1 MIGSRSM
8 VGWLHLSDLHMRG
21 EPDWERD
28 VVLRDLQRDLPAL
41 ARKAEIEPKLLFV
54 TGDVAWSGAPR
65 EYEAAQRFLDALGEA
80 LGLEPRQR
88 AFMVPGNHDV
98 DRGQLD
104 LIVAHQH
111 KVLAMD
117 DDGFRGEVG
126 RLCTTPRLMRSFGER
141 LQGFCEH
148 TLRVLGPARAVQVDR
163 PWRSDVIELD
173 GIRVGVASLCSVW
186 MCGPDD
192 DSKHRRIV
200 VGEAQ
205 VRELAQELEA
215 AGAHLRVA
223 LLHHPLE
230 WLHEAE
236 EGVIGGIV
244 RRSFDLVLH
253 GHRHRSEASRLVTHG
268 GGVVTV
274 EAGAAYAGSG
284 WYHGCSLGRWDA
296 ARGELR
302 LVFLT
307 WDEREG
313 GRWRID
319 GGQGEDGVV
328 VLPLAPER
336 LGDHR
341 IRQAA
346 AQHAAASL
354 VARLGRAVARVHGQQ
369 GFLGLPDSAP
379 RPHASLGD
387 VFVPLELRARS
398 QTVAE
403 SGASS
408 TGSPSREDERHAG
421 LHPLETLLPEWL
433 AAGTSER
440 PAARVV
446 ILGDPGSGKST
457 LARFIALRAAEGRS
471 DRVPLLL
478 TVRDWVREG
487 ATEGLL
493 AMAARQAAT
502 VLSVPATE
510 PQLAELCATGQALL
524 VVDGLDEVSGSE
536 AREGLRARIQGF
548 EASHPAVPV
557 IATSRVVGYDD
568 APLDRHVFASFVL
581 EPFDDRRQEQF
592 IERWYA
598 VAEPHDPSE
607 RARKRAGLL
616 SALVAE
622 PRARQLARNPLLA
635 TLIALV
641 HHHQAELPGRR
652 AKLYELVVEL
662 MLVTWPAARGRR
674 FDEIDSDRQR
684 VLLEQLALQ
693 MQMGRGGI
701 RDAAVLVRR
710 TDLERVLAKL
720 VSDRFSELDLTEAA
734 GRARRWLRWLEA
746 SAGLLVEQQ
755 PGRCGFLHL
764 SIMEYLAGRAVLRE
778 TSAGGIEAVA
788 ELVVMRHEDAAWWET
803 LLLMLGSE
811 ADDRRLVTCVAE
823 RLLEGDG
830 EDPRASTRFFLLSML
845 REEVDVEAATREKIF
860 TVAISWAEDSGAR
873 FIVDRRGS
881 TEEFFAALIRM
892 VDGIANFSRRHGAAV
907 RDLIGLPDHV
917 AGAPHQE

>member
-1 MIGSRSM
+1 MQGTSM
-8 VGWLHLSDLHMRG
+8 AGHGDDGETPGASGTVAWLHLSDLHMRG

-28 VVLRDLQRDLPAL
+28 VVLRDLRRDLPGL
-41 ARKAEIEPKLLFV
+41 AHKAGIEPQLLFV

-65 EYEAAQRFLDALGEA
+65 EYEAAQQLLDALGEA
-80 LGLEPRQR
+80 LRFEPRER
-88 AFMVPGNHDV
+88 AFVVPGNHDV

-104 LIVAHQH
+104 LIVAHQD

-117 DDGFRGEVG
+117 DDGFRTEVG
-126 RLCTTPRLMRSFGER
+126 RLVTTPRLMRSFGER
-141 LQGFCEH
+141 LHAYCDH
-148 TLRVLGPARAVQVDR
+148 TARVLGPARAVVADR
-163 PWRSDVIELD
+163 PWRSDVVEFQ
-173 GIRVGVASLCSVW
+173 GIRVGVASMCSAW

-200 VGEAQ
+200 LGEAQ
-205 VRELAQELEA
+205 ARELAQELEA
-215 AGAHLRVA
+215 AGAHLRIA
-223 LLHHPLE
+223 LLHHPLD

-236 EGVIGGIV
+236 EGVIAGV
-244 RRSFDLVLH
+244 LRRSFDVVLH

-268 GGVVTV
+268 GGLVMV

-284 WYHGCSLGRWDA
+284 WYHGCSLGHWDA

-319 GGQGEDGVV
+319 SGQGEDGVV
-328 VLPLAPER
+328 VLPVGAER
-336 LGDHR
+336 LGDR
-341 IRQAA
+341 RVREAA
-346 AQHAAASL
+346 ALHVTASL
-354 VARLGRAVARVHGQQ
+354 VDRLGRAVARVHGQQ

-387 VFVPLELRARS
+387 VFVPQELRASS
-398 QTVAE
+398 QE
-403 SGASS
+403 L
-408 TGSPSREDERHAG
+408 HA
-421 LHPLETLLPEWL
+421 LEMLLPRWL
-433 AAGTSER
+433 GAGGAEQ

-446 ILGDPGSGKST
+446 VLGDPGSGKST
-457 LARFIALRAAEGRS
+457 LARFLALRAVEQRS
-471 DRVPLLL
+471 GLVPLLL

-502 VLSVPATE
+502 VLSIPATE
-510 PQLAELCATGQALL
+510 EQLGNLCARGAALL

-548 EASHPAVPV
+548 AASHPAVPV

-568 APLDRHVFASFVL
+568 APLDRQVFETFAL
-581 EPFDDRRQEQF
+581 EPFDDPRQDQF

-598 VAEPHDPSE
+598 VAEPNDPSE
-607 RARKRAGLL
+607 RARKRAELIA
-616 SALVAE
+616 ALEAE

-652 AKLYELVVEL
+652 ARLYELVVEL
-662 MLVTWPAARGRR
+662 MLVTWPAARSRK

-684 VLLEQLALQ
+684 VLLERLALH

-701 RDAAVLVRR
+701 RDADVLVRR
-710 TDLERVLAKL
+710 SDLERMLARL
-720 VSDRFSELDLTEAA
+720 VGERFSELDPTEAA
-734 GRARRWLRWLEA
+734 GRAKRWLRWLEA
-746 SAGLLVEQQ
+746 SSGLLVEQQ

-764 SIMEYLAGRAVLRE
+764 SIMEYMAGRAVLRE

-811 ADDRRLVTCVAE
+811 ADDRRLVTEVAL
-823 RLLEGDG
+823 RLLEADVA
-830 EDPRASTRFFLLSML
+830 ELRDATRFFLLSML
-845 REEVDVEAATREKIF
+845 REEVDVDAGVRGQILDAVVHSAAVSPVGCLVHHRPTALFSNDFVRLVED
-860 TVAISWAEDSGAR
+860 VACFG
-873 FIVDRRGS
+873 
-881 TEEFFAALIRM
+881 
-892 VDGIANFSRRHGAAV
+892 RRHGAAV
-907 RDLIGLPDHV
+907 REWLDRSRRDRSR
-917 AGAPHQE
+917 AAT

>member
-1 MIGSRSM
+1 MIGSCSM

-28 VVLRDLQRDLPAL
+28 VVLRDLRRDLPGL
-41 ARKAEIEPKLLFV
+41 ARKAGIEPQLLFV

-80 LGLEPRQR
+80 LGLELRQR
-88 AFMVPGNHDV
+88 AFLVPGNHDV
-98 DRGQLD
+98 DRGELD

-117 DDGFRGEVG
+117 DESFRTEVG
-126 RLCTTPRLMRSFGER
+126 RLCTAPRLLRSFGER

-163 PWRSDVIELD
+163 PWRSDVIELE
-173 GIRVGVASLCSVW
+173 GIRVGVASLCSAW

-200 VGEAQ
+200 LGEAQ
-205 VRELAQELEA
+205 ARELAQELEA
-215 AGAHLRVA
+215 AGAHLRIA
-223 LLHHPLE
+223 LLHHPLD

-236 EGVIGGIV
+236 EGMIGGIV

-253 GHRHRSEASRLVTHG
+253 GHRHRSEASRLVTHAG
-268 GGVVTV
+268 DVVMV
-274 EAGAAYAGSG
+274 EAGAAYAGAG

-296 ARGELR
+296 MRGELR

-328 VLPLAPER
+328 MLPLGAGR
-336 LGDHR
+336 LGDRRVDH
-341 IRQAA
+341 AA
-346 AQHAAASL
+346 SSYVAASL
-354 VARLGRAVARVHGQQ
+354 ALRLGHAVARVHGQQ

-398 QTVAE
+398 QELHAL
-403 SGASS
+403 
-408 TGSPSREDERHAG
+408 ED
-421 LHPLETLLPEWL
+421 LLPRWL
-433 AAGTSER
+433 AAGREGQ

-446 ILGDPGSGKST
+446 VLGDPGSGKST
-457 LARFIALRAAEGRS
+457 LARFLALRAVEQRTGL
-471 DRVPLLL
+471 VPLLL

-493 AMAARQAAT
+493 VMAARQAAT
-502 VLSVPATE
+502 VLSVAATE
-510 PQLAELCATGQALL
+510 AQLAELCATGQALL
-524 VVDGLDEVSGSE
+524 VVDGLDEVSGTD

-548 EASHPAVPV
+548 AASYAGVPV

-568 APLDRHVFASFVL
+568 APLDGHVFATFVL
-581 EPFDDRRQEQF
+581 EPFDDPRQERF

-607 RARKRAGLL
+607 RARKQAELIA
-616 SALVAE
+616 ALAAE

-684 VLLEQLALQ
+684 VLLEHLALH

-710 TDLERVLAKL
+710 TDLERMLAKL
-720 VSDRFSELDLTEAA
+720 VGERFTELDLTEAA
-734 GRARRWLRWLEA
+734 GRAKRWLRWLEA

-755 PGRCGFLHL
+755 PGRWGFLHL
-764 SIMEYLAGRAVLRE
+764 SIMEFLAGRAVLRE

-788 ELVVMRHEDAAWWET
+788 ELVAMRHEDAAWWET

-811 ADDRRLVTCVAE
+811 ADDRRLVDCVAGQ
-823 RLLEGDG
+823 LLEGD
-830 EDPRASTRFFLLSML
+830 EESPRSATQFFLLSML
-845 REEVDVEAATREKIF
+845 REEVDVDVGVRDRILD
-860 TVAISWAEDSGAR
+860 VALPLASSFSTSLSRTAED
-873 FIVDRRGS
+873 
-881 TEEFFAALIRM
+881 
-892 VDGIANFSRRHGAAV
+892 IAYFGRRHGAAV
-907 RDLIGLPDHV
+907 RDRWARIQQTIP
-917 AGAPHQE
+917 PS

>member
-1 MIGSRSM
+1 MAAHGDDHETPGAAGT
-8 VGWLHLSDLHMRG
+8 VAWLHLSDLHMGG

-28 VVLRDLQRDLPAL
+28 VVLRDLRRDLPGL
-41 ARKAEIEPKLLFV
+41 ARKAGIEPQLLFV
-54 TGDVAWSGAPR
+54 TGDIAWGGAPR
-65 EYEAAQRFLDALGEA
+65 EYEAAQRLLDALGEA
-80 LGLEPRQR
+80 LGLPLRER
-88 AFMVPGNHDV
+88 AFLVPGNHDV
-98 DRGQLD
+98 DRRELD

-117 DDGFRGEVG
+117 DESFRTEVG
-126 RLCTTPRLMRSFGER
+126 RLCTTPRLLRSFGER
-141 LQGFCEH
+141 LHGFCEH

-163 PWRSDVIELD
+163 PWRSDVIELE
-173 GIRVGVASLCSVW
+173 GIRVGVASLCSAW
-186 MCGPDD
+186 LCGPDD

-200 VGEAQ
+200 LGEAQ
-205 VRELAQELEA
+205 ARELAQELEA
-215 AGAHLRVA
+215 AGAHLRIA
-223 LLHHPLE
+223 LLHHPLD

-236 EGVIGGIV
+236 EGMIGGLL

-268 GGVVTV
+268 GGLVMV

-328 VLPLAPER
+328 VLPLGAER
-336 LGDHR
+336 LGDRR

-346 AQHAAASL
+346 AQHVAASL

-398 QTVAE
+398 RAVRVEETEPRSDLHAL
-403 SGASS
+403 
-408 TGSPSREDERHAG
+408 DE
-421 LHPLETLLPEWL
+421 LLPHWL
-433 AAGTSER
+433 VAGTAEQ

-457 LARFIALRAAEGRS
+457 LARFIALRAVEERTGL
-471 DRVPLLL
+471 VPLLL

-487 ATEGLL
+487 ASEGLL

-510 PQLAELCATGQALL
+510 AQLAELCATGQALL
-524 VVDGLDEVSGSE
+524 IVDGLDEVSGSE
-536 AREGLRARIQGF
+536 AREGLRARIQGVS
-548 EASHPAVPV
+548 ASHPELPV

-568 APLDRHVFASFVL
+568 APLDRHVFETFVL
-581 EPFDDRRQEQF
+581 EPFDDARQERF

-607 RARKRAGLL
+607 RARKQAELVA
-616 SALVAE
+616 ALAAE

-684 VLLEQLALQ
+684 VLLERLALH

-701 RDAAVLVRR
+701 RDADVLVRR
-710 TDLERVLAKL
+710 ADLERMLAKL
-720 VSDRFSELDLTEAA
+720 VGDRFLELDATEAM
-734 GRARRWLRWLEA
+734 GRAKRWLRWLEA
-746 SAGLLVEQQ
+746 SSGLLVEQQ

-764 SIMEYLAGRAVLRE
+764 SIMEYLAGRAVLQE
-778 TSAGGIEAVA
+778 TSAAGLEAVA
-788 ELVVMRHEDAAWWET
+788 ELVAMRHEDAAWWET

-811 ADDRRLVTCVAE
+811 ADDRRLVTHVME
-823 RLLEGDG
+823 RVLEGEGG
-830 EDPRASTRFFLLSML
+830 EPLPNSTVRFLLSML
-845 REEVDVEAATREKIF
+845 REEVDVEPRIRERLLDVAARSPFVITLVRNLERRVFKHSAHVYEDLMH
-860 TVAISWAEDSGAR
+860 VAE
-873 FIVDRRGS
+873 
-881 TEEFFAALIRM
+881 L
-892 VDGIANFSRRHGAAV
+892 SRRHGPAV
-907 RDLIGLPDHV
+907 REWLRRH
-917 AGAPHQE
+917 GADDTGGDSP